1 MKPWTL
7 IALNIR
13 KCITLCNLFWN
24 VWYFPSYVY
33 WLYLRNDKE
42 VPAAIGSIMPKQE
55 NVQGDKK
62 KSSPHLS
69 LPFEPGH
76 LSRNPVADRPLC
88 LSVHFQTSP
97 WPGEGK
103 GVIGSST
110 QDLPLELEMRSPSP
124 DPLGGGVAGWKQT
137 NSNST
142 PISLIGRRWNGCWVD
157 RTNGVTA
164 SSGKLMFKLI
174 FWIK

>member
-103 GVIGSST
+103 GCDWQQYSGSASGT
-110 QDLPLELEMRSPSP
+110 GDEVTFSWPTWRRGSWVKTDKQQQHPYRSNRKEE
-124 DPLGGGVAGWKQT
+124 DGMDVG
-137 NSNST
+137 
-142 PISLIGRRWNGCWVD
+142 
-157 RTNGVTA
+157 
-164 SSGKLMFKLI
+164 
-174 FWIK
+174 